1 MVGAGAQGIRA
12 APGEQAPGL
21 PYRPFER
28 TMRPEE
34 AAEAAETPGRVSG
47 LGHQPLSRSRNPL
60 FPKRQ
65 PAATHVYKAESHLP
79 GRCKALLHHK
89 ARLCFCILT
98 AASETETRPREDNL
112 YQRRRLKGEVLP

>member
-1 MVGAGAQGIRA
+1 MVGPGAQGIRA
-12 APGEQAPGL
+12 APEQAPGL
-21 PYRPFER
+21 PYRPLKR

-47 LGHQPLSRSRNPL
+47 LGHQPLSCSRNPL

-65 PAATHVYKAESHLP
+65 PAAMHVYKAESHLP

-89 ARLCFCILT
+89 ARLCFYILT
-98 AASETETRPREDNL
+98 ANWETETRPREDNL
-112 YQRRRLKGEVLP
+112 YHRRRFKGKVLP